1 MSIQTQDHFMPQ
13 DLHQYSV
20 IVPAAGVG
28 KRMLANYPKQY
39 LQIEQQSILSHT
51 VNRLLTHKKIAKVIV
66 VLSENDEYFNQT
78 NLTDN
83 DDIIKVIG
91 GKERVDSVLQ
101 GLYALSGEQE
111 QWVLV
116 HDAARPCVTHQD
128 IDNLIEQ
135 CITEGIGGLLAVPVT
150 DTIKQSDDKKSENK
164 LTTVERSHLWHALT
178 PQMYKTVEL
187 IKAIEQAQ
195 QQGLTITDESSAI
208 ELAGLPSQLVLG
220 SRENIKITR
229 PEDLS
234 LATFYLEQQL
244 KTNLKDNSC
253 V

>member
-1 MSIQTQDHFMPQ
+1 VSIQTQDHFMPQ
-13 DLHQYSV
+13 ELHQYSV

>member
-1 MSIQTQDHFMPQ
+1 MPQ
-13 DLHQYSV
+13 ELHQYSV